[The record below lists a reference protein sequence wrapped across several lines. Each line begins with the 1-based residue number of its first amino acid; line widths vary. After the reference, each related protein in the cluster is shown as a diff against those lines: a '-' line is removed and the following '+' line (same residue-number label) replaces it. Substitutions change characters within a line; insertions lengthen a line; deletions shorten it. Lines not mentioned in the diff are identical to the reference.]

1 MVKLRNFNVQ
11 ITRFSSGDVVK
22 KISKMRKQ
30 LKKKISISRPWR
42 NNRISSEN
50 GIFIRIFRD
59 FLNIALG

>member
-1 MVKLRNFNVQ
+1 LVKNGK

-22 KISKMRKQ
+22 KKIIISKMRKK

-50 GIFIRIFRD
+50 GIFIGIFRD